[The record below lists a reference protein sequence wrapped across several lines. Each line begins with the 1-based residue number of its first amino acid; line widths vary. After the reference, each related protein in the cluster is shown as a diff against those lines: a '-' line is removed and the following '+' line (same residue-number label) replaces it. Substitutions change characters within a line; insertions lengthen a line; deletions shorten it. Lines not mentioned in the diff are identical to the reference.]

1 MIQYKVEQCDRHYIL
16 HPQHVDVECKQ
27 KTSLYHYVLEANI
40 MFRLIHYSYIGFPV
54 KSLHKRTNENAYC
67 CLMVWSV
74 PSMGELCVC
83 SEEGIAADAQHNKT
97 NGLRS

>member
-16 HPQHVDVECKQ
+16 HPHTVDVECKQ
-27 KTSLYHYVLEANI
+27 KTSLCT
-40 MFRLIHYSYIGFPV
+40 RGKHYSYIGFPV